1 MQDTA
6 GTDRLQIYTIGHS
19 NHPLESFL
27 ELLKAHGIEVLV
39 DTRSSPYSRYAPQY
53 NRENL
58 KASVEERG
66 VRYLFLGEELGGRP
80 QGLEYYDEDGHVLY
94 GRVAESSF
102 FLEGIRRLEKGVR
115 SYRVALLCAE
125 ENPQG
130 CHRKLLVSRVLRQRG
145 VSVCHIRG
153 DGRTEDD
160 AEVPPDTAQLSLFQN
175 DEADEWKSTV
185 SVLRREPH
193 PSSSR

>member
-1 MQDTA
+1 MEGTT
-6 GTDRLQIYTIGHS
+6 GTDGLQIYTVGHS

-27 ELLKAHGIEVLV
+27 ELLNAHGIEVLV

-53 NRENL
+53 NRESL

-66 VRYLFLGEELGGRP
+66 VRYLYLGKELGGRP
-80 QGLEYYDEDGHVLY
+80 HGLEYYDEDGHVLY
-94 GRVAESSF
+94 GRVAESDF
-102 FLEGIRRLEKGVR
+102 FREGIQRLEKGVR
-115 SYRVALLCAE
+115 TYWVALLCAE

-130 CHRKLLVSRVLRQRG
+130 CHRKLLVSRVLRERG
-145 VSVCHIRG
+145 MSIQHIRG
-153 DGRTEDD
+153 DGRIEDD
-160 AEVPPDTAQLSLFQN
+160 AEATTDTEQLSLFGN

-193 PSSSR
+193 LSSSG

>member
-1 MQDTA
+1 MKDTT
-6 GTDRLQIYTIGHS
+6 GTDGLQIYTIGHS

-53 NRENL
+53 NRESL

-94 GRVAESSF
+94 GRVAESAF
-102 FLEGIRRLEKGVR
+102 FREGIQRLEKGVR
-115 SYRVALLCAE
+115 PYRVALLCAE

-130 CHRKLLVSRVLRQRG
+130 CHRKLLVARVLRERG
-145 VSVCHIRG
+145 VSVYHIRG
-153 DGRTEDD
+153 DGRIEDD
-160 AEVPPDTAQLSLFQN
+160 AEATPDTAQLSLFGN

>member
-1 MQDTA
+1 MT
-6 GTDRLQIYTIGHS
+6 GPEGLRIYTICHS

-27 ELLKAHGIEVLV
+27 GLLEAHGIEVLV

-53 NRENL
+53 NRESL
-58 KASVEERG
+58 KASVEEEG
-66 VRYLFLGEELGGRP
+66 VRYLYLGEELGGRP

-94 GRVAESSF
+94 GRVAESDF
-102 FLEGIRRLEKGVR
+102 FREGIQRLEKGVR

-145 VSVCHIRG
+145 VLVHHIRG
-153 DGRTEDD
+153 DGHIEDD
-160 AEVPPDTAQLSLFQN
+160 AEAPPDTEQLSLFGN